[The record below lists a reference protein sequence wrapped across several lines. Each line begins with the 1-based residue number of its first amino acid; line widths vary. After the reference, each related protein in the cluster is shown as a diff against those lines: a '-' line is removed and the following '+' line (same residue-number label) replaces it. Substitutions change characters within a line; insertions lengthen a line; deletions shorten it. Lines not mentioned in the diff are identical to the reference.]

1 MRDKVL
7 TDSPEMQGAR
17 WFAALARDLAEQ
29 PDKDATV
36 LRLLELVVGA
46 TGCSAAA
53 IAHLSSRGDLFFGHA
68 TDPVLNA
75 EISAISTGTAEGV
88 AWQALHERRTV
99 RVEDLATEDRWP
111 KYTTQMRQR
120 TPVRSALGHCLIV
133 DNLVLGA
140 MLLYS
145 TQPGFF
151 TDDICRF
158 TDVYADHAAIA
169 LSRVT
174 EHDRAENLE
183 RALQSNREIGVA
195 IGILMSRCGLT
206 EQAAFDLLR
215 LTSQHQHRKLRDV
228 AAEIVYTGE
237 LPPERQTPVPPIG

>member
-1 MRDKVL
+1 M
-7 TDSPEMQGAR
+7 THSPDMDDPR

-29 PDKDATV
+29 PDRAAAV
-36 LRLLELVVGA
+36 LGLLEVVVSA

-53 IAHLSSRGDLFFGHA
+53 VANRSSQGDLFSGHA
-68 TDPVLNA
+68 TDPDLNA
-75 EISAISTGTAEGV
+75 AISAISVGTAEGV
-88 AWQALHERRTV
+88 AWQALHERGMV
-99 RVEDLATEDRWP
+99 RVDDMATEERWP
-111 KYTTQMRQR
+111 RYTAGMRQR
-120 TPVRSALGHCLIV
+120 TPVRSVLGHCLVV

-151 TDDICRF
+151 TDAICRF

-174 EHDRAENLE
+174 EHDRAQHLE
-183 RALQSNREIGVA
+183 RALQSNREIGMA
-195 IGILMSRCGLT
+195 IGILMSRYGLT

-215 LTSQHQHRKLRDV
+215 VTSQHRHRKLRDI
-228 AAEIVYTGE
+228 AAETVFTGE
-237 LPPERQTPVPPIG
+237 LPPDPNAPFRSIG

>member
-1 MRDKVL
+1 ME
-7 TDSPEMQGAR
+7 SAR
-17 WFAALARDLAEQ
+17 WFAVLARDLAEQ
-29 PDKDATV
+29 PDRDATV
-36 LRLLELVVGA
+36 LRLLELVTTA

-53 IAHLSSRGDLFFGHA
+53 IAHLSPQGDLFYGHA
-68 TDPVLNA
+68 TDAVLNA

-88 AWQALHERRTV
+88 AWQALHERRMV
-99 RVEDLATEDRWP
+99 RVDDLATEQRWP
-111 KYTTQMRQR
+111 RYTAQMRRR
-120 TPVRSALGHCLIV
+120 TPVRSALGHCLVV

-183 RALQSNREIGVA
+183 RALDSNRQIGMA
-195 IGILMSRCGLT
+195 IGILMSRYGLT

-215 LTSQHQHRKLRDV
+215 VTSQHRHRKLRDI
-228 AAEIVYTGE
+228 AAETVFTGE
-237 LPPERQTPVPPIG
+237 LPSDPQAPFQPSAEAN